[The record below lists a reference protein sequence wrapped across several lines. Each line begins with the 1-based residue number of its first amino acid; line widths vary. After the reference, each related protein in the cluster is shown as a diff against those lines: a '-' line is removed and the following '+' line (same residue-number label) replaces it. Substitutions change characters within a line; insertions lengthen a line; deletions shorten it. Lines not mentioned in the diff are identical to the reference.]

1 MARAIGVDLGSKRV
15 GVASSDTT
23 RTLAS
28 PVTVLERR
36 GSRAA
41 DHKALAAIIEEYEAD
56 IVVVGLPLSLN
67 GGESHAAK
75 LVRDEVAQ
83 MTAALPVPIVL
94 HDERFTT
101 ATAHASMMERKM
113 KADARRRVVD
123 KVAAAVMLQGWL
135 DTQAYRRE
143 AEARKAEFEKAEFE
157 KAEQARQAAQQ

>member
-1 MARAIGVDLGSKRV
+1 MARAIGVDLGSRRV
-15 GVASSDTT
+15 GVASSDAT

-36 GSRAA
+36 GSRTA
-41 DHKALAAIIEEYEAD
+41 DHKALAAIVEEYEAD

-83 MTAALPVPIVL
+83 MTAALAVPIVL

-135 DTQAYRRE
+135 DMQAYRRE
-143 AEARKAEFEKAEFE
+143 AELKTAEQAEL
-157 KAEQARQAAQQ
+157 KIADQARQAAQQ